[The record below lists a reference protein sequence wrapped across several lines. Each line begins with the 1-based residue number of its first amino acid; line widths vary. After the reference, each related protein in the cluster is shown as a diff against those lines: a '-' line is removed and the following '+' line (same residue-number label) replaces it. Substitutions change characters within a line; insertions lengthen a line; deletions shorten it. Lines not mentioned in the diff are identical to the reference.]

1 MPDQQSSAVVY
12 VVTTGSYDDL
22 CVQCACPTEQDA
34 QTLAARMG
42 YGSEAEVLAL
52 EVHPGNVAQVSVL
65 HMRINLYDDGS
76 ERDEY
81 RRTSVEWPW
90 SVWPK
95 TTPDG
100 AGWRWV
106 RAPMHHGLGGRLD
119 VWGTDHERVRKMYD
133 DMRAMLKTDDAMRA
147 RTQAQG

>member
-1 MPDQQSSAVVY
+1 MSDQQSPTVVY

-22 CVQCACPTEQDA
+22 RVQCACPTEQDA
-34 QTLAARMG
+34 QALAARMG

-65 HMRINLYDDGS
+65 RMAINLYDDGR
-76 ERDEY
+76 EQGEY
-81 RRTSVEWPW
+81 QRTSVEWPW

-95 TTPDG
+95 PTPVS
-100 AGWRWV
+100 WRWT
-106 RAPMHHGLGGRLD
+106 RAPIHGGFGGRLD
-119 VWGTDHERVRKMYD
+119 VWGTDHDRVRKVYD